1 MTQNEF
7 DKLQQ
12 TIAALEAQRL
22 VLGDTVVDDAI
33 AALREKHTA
42 TRSTTSEQRKLVTV
56 LFADLAG
63 WTRMASIMD
72 PEDVQAIQRA
82 YFEAVTPAI
91 KKHGGAVEK
100 YIGDA
105 VLAVFGIP
113 QAHEDDPERAVR
125 AALAMQAAIAV
136 FNDNSTTS
144 ATLTSDP
151 PTSDHLELRLRIGIH
166 TGLVLATLGQRQEDF
181 VVTGNTVNLASRLEG
196 AALPGDVLISHAT
209 YRHVR
214 GLFDMEPQ
222 GPLVVKGKKEP
233 MQTYLVQGVRTRS
246 FRDESR
252 GVAGIETH
260 MVGRDAEF
268 LFLQNTL
275 QDVMA
280 DGDLRMITVVAEAG
294 VGKSR
299 LLFELEQWA
308 DELPEGIWYFKG
320 RATG

>member
-7 DKLQQ
+7 NKLQQ
-12 TIAALEAQRL
+12 TIAALEAQRD

-33 AALREKHTA
+33 TALREKHTA
-42 TRSTTSEQRKLVTV
+42 TKSTPAEQRKLVTV
-56 LFADLAG
+56 LFADLVE

-82 YFEAVTPAI
+82 YFDAVTPAI
-91 KKHGGAVEK
+91 EKHGGAVEK

-105 VLAVFGIP
+105 VLAVFSVP

-125 AALAMQAAIAV
+125 AALSMQEAV
-136 FNDNSTTS
+136 ATLNSSLATTDS
-144 ATLTSDP
+144 LTSDP
-151 PTSDHLELRLRIGIH
+151 PTLSLRIGIH

-181 VVTGNTVNLASRLEG
+181 VVTGDTVNLASRLEG
-196 AALPGDVLISHAT
+196 AAPPGDVLISHAT

-214 GLFDMEPQ
+214 GLFDVEPQ
-222 GPLVVKGKKEP
+222 KPLSVKGKVEP

-268 LFLQNTL
+268 LFLQNTRR
-275 QDVMA
+275 V
-280 DGDLRMITVVAEAG
+280 
-294 VGKSR
+294 
-299 LLFELEQWA
+299 
-308 DELPEGIWYFKG
+308 
-320 RATG
+320 